1 MTMPNR
7 DPDDIIN
14 EMARRAATLGWAQ
27 IAAIAAGALLL
38 ILAWSTWFTVQPE
51 ESGVVQR
58 FGAVERTVGPG
69 LHFKFPD
76 GIESVRLVPTERVL
90 KEEFGFATAAA
101 VAGGRPQYAPD
112 RKGFKEVSLML
123 TGDLNV
129 IDVQWIVQY
138 RIEDPVRYLFRVRES
153 QKTIRDIAEA
163 VMRRVVGN
171 RLGSD
176 VLTVARVAVSTEVK
190 EEMQKILS
198 EYETGVR
205 LVTVELQDV
214 TPPDTVKPAF
224 NEVNEARQ
232 DRERTINQAQ
242 EQANREIPKARGE
255 ATRTITEA
263 EGYAVERVNRANGE
277 ATRFRSVLAEYQRA
291 PEVTRRRLYL
301 ESMASI
307 LPEAQALYIVD
318 SDQKA
323 LLPWLRL
330 ESKSAPTAAGQSGVA
345 GGEPKERSSHEE
357 RTETRTWPC
366 SRWRSSSPSPGLST
380 RCRRASRR
388 SSWSSVAPWVHR
400 SPRPGCMSRS
410 RSSRRCAVSRNAS

>member
-1 MTMPNR
+1 MATY
-7 DPDDIIN
+7 DPEDLVN
-14 EMARRAATLGWAQ
+14 EVRRR
-27 IAAIAAGALLL
+27 AGALGGRRIAVVIVLVLL
-38 ILAWSTWFTVQPE
+38 LMSLASTWFTVQPE
-51 ESGVVQR
+51 ETGIVQR

-76 GIESVRLVPTERVL
+76 GIERVRLVPTARVL
-90 KEEFGFATAAA
+90 KQEFGFGTAATAA
-101 VAGGRPQYAPD
+101 GGRTQYAAGT
-112 RKGFKEVSLML
+112 KAFKDVSLML

-153 QKTIRDIAEA
+153 AQTIRDIAEA

-176 VLTVARVAVSTEVK
+176 VLTVGRVAVSAKVK

-214 TPPDTVKPAF
+214 TPPDLVKPAF

-242 EQANREIPKARGE
+242 EQANRKIPKARGE

-277 ATRFRSVLAEYQRA
+277 ATRFRAVLTEYQRA

-301 ESMASI
+301 EAMGSI
-307 LPEAQALYIVD
+307 LPEAKALYIVD

-330 ESKSAPTAAGQSGVA
+330 ESGQMPAAAAVK
-345 GGEPKERSSHEE
+345 GGK
-357 RTETRTWPC
+357 
-366 SRWRSSSPSPGLST
+366 
-380 RCRRASRR
+380 
-388 SSWSSVAPWVHR
+388 
-400 SPRPGCMSRS
+400 
-410 RSSRRCAVSRNAS
+410 

>member
-1 MTMPNR
+1 MADY
-7 DPDDIIN
+7 DPEELVGEIR
-14 EMARRAATLGWAQ
+14 RRASAFGAGR
-27 IAAIAAGALLL
+27 IAGIVVAVLALIALS
-38 ILAWSTWFTVQPE
+38 STWFTVQPE
-51 ESGVVQR
+51 ETGIVLR
-58 FGAVERTVGPG
+58 FGAVNRTVGPG
-69 LHFKFPD
+69 LHFKLPD
-76 GIESVRLVPTERVL
+76 GIEGVLRVPTARVL
-90 KEEFGFATAAA
+90 KEEFGFGTVATRA
-101 VAGGRPQYAPD
+101 VGRTQYASGD
-112 RKGFKEVSLML
+112 KSYKDVSLML

-138 RIEDPVRYLFRVRES
+138 RIEDPVGYLFRVRES
-153 QKTIRDIAEA
+153 RQTIRDIAEA

-176 VLTVARVAVSTEVK
+176 VLTVGRVAVSTEVK

-198 EYETGVR
+198 EYQTGVR

-214 TPPDTVKPAF
+214 TPPDPVKPAF

-263 EGYAVERVNRANGE
+263 EGYAVARVNRANGE
-277 ATRFRSVLAEYQRA
+277 AERFRAVLAEYQRA

-301 ESMASI
+301 EAMTGV
-307 LPEAQALYIVD
+307 LPEASALYVVD

-330 ESKSAPTAAGQSGVA
+330 DGGRTTGATAAAGGGMPGVA
-345 GGEPKERSSHEE
+345 TGRSQ
-357 RTETRTWPC
+357 
-366 SRWRSSSPSPGLST
+366 
-380 RCRRASRR
+380 
-388 SSWSSVAPWVHR
+388 
-400 SPRPGCMSRS
+400 
-410 RSSRRCAVSRNAS
+410 